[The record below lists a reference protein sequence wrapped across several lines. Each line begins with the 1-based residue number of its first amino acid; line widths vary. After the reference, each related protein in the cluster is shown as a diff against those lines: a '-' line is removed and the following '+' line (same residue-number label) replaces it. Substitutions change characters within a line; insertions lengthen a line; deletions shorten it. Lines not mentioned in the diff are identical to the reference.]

1 MESLHI
7 GKLTEEAKTT
17 LPEAMHEY
25 LADKARQARC
35 NPSDLLRDA
44 LYLAL
49 TGATYLD
56 HVANDRRSVMQNQ
69 GRTLADNKAKEGG
82 PL

>member
-1 MESLHI
+1 MTLHI

-17 LPEAMHEY
+17 VTEAMHER
-25 LADKARQARC
+25 LADLAKQAKC

-44 LYLAL
+44 LYLVL

-56 HVANDRRSVMQNQ
+56 HVANDRRKVMQSQ
-69 GRTLADNKAKEGG
+69 GLPQGDKAATE
-82 PL
+82 